1 MFHGVGASL
10 TRIVPARETR
20 VIPAPSSL
28 SLAAA
33 RMGWPL
39 QDVTVLSL
47 HGRPLELAHP
57 HIHPDARLLVLSD
70 SGATPSALAALLRA
84 RGFGASTLVV
94 LEHLGGDRERRRDG
108 IAATWM
114 DAECAALNII
124 AVECHAQL
132 GTWILS
138 CLPGLPDDAFEHDGQ
153 LTKRDIRAMTLAR
166 LAPSPGGLLWDVG
179 AGCGS
184 IGIEWMRAHPA
195 CRTIAIESKP
205 RRQAFITRNRNALGV
220 PTLHMIPGSAP
231 DALEGLETPD
241 AIFIGGGLTTPG
253 TFDACWEAL
262 KPGGR
267 LVANAVTLQSE
278 ALVVTLRDRLGGE
291 LTRLSVAHA
300 APLGEFE
307 GWRTA
312 MPVTTL
318 SLIKP

>member
-1 MFHGVGASL
+1 
-10 TRIVPARETR
+10 
-20 VIPAPSSL
+20 
-28 SLAAA
+28 
-33 RMGWPL
+33 
-39 QDVTVLSL
+39 
-47 HGRPLELAHP
+47 
-57 HIHPDARLLVLSD
+57 
-70 SGATPSALAALLRA
+70 
-84 RGFGASTLVV
+84 
-94 LEHLGGDRERRRDG
+94 
-108 IAATWM
+108 
-114 DAECAALNII
+114 
-124 AVECHAQL
+124 
-132 GTWILS
+132 
-138 CLPGLPDDAFEHDGQ
+138 
-153 LTKRDIRAMTLAR
+153 
-166 LAPSPGGLLWDVG
+166 
-179 AGCGS
+179 
-184 IGIEWMRAHPA
+184 MRAHPA